1 MLCSFLLTPSRL
13 LVLCPPSPYFGLT
26 AGLDLSITPLPSC
39 LLPPASAAPVHSL
52 WRRGRDDHLSS
63 SSPHCPSSLHAS
75 CPYFKPRP
83 SQWMGITSA
92 PSRLPLFTVS
102 GGGDVMTTSPRHHP
116 TAPPPPRLLSL
127 LQAPP
132 ITMDGAYSPLLQGSL
147 MTNMSPSPSVIV
159 ITRAAPFCRL
169 HLIFKVT

>member
-1 MLCSFLLTPSRL
+1 MHAVFL
-13 LVLCPPSPYFGLT
+13 PPH
-26 AGLDLSITPLPSC
+26 SIPPPGPLPPPLPTSASQLGWIC
-39 LLPPASAAPVHSL
+39 TSLHSPPAS
-52 WRRGRDDHLSS
+52 
-63 SSPHCPSSLHAS
+63 
-75 CPYFKPRP
+75 
-83 SQWMGITSA
+83 SA

-132 ITMDGAYSPLLQGSL
+132 IKMDGAYSPLLQGSL